1 MPELRVKRSV
11 CKNSSYLINIGPPCK
26 LAAQSLSTGLSVFT
40 CSQLCWILVPL
51 FSPWGVGG
59 GGWGGTPKNFDVGVG
74 RPGFLQPYPWLRRPR
89 TKVVTIIATL
99 RWPSCGPGT
108 GLQAHPL
115 KSQYR
120 FRKKRLLINCTK
132 DKKNIRGKL
141 HLPFLD
147 TLLCKQNQ
155 K

>member
-26 LAAQSLSTGLSVFT
+26 LAAQSQSTGLSVFT
-40 CSQLCWILVPL
+40 TLLNIGPIV
-51 FSPWGVGG
+51 FTVGG
-59 GGWGGTPKNFDVGVG
+59 WGWGGTPKNFDVGVR
-74 RPGFLQPYPWLRRPR
+74 RPGFLHPYPWLRRPR

-99 RWPSCGPGT
+99 RWTSCGPGT

-132 DKKNIRGKL
+132 DTKNIRGKL